1 MKELKFLNKFLFK
14 YKIKLV
20 IGFFIT
26 ATARIFALVAPNLV
40 GNSITLIENYVLSSS
55 IELEILKEKLLLNIL
70 LIVGSAILAGIF
82 TFIMR
87 QMIINVSR
95 FIEFDL
101 KNIIYKK

>member
-1 MKELKFLNKFLFK
+1 MRELKFLNKFLFK
-14 YKIKLV
+14 YRIKLI

-26 ATARIFALVAPNLV
+26 VTARIFALIAPNLV
-40 GNSITLIENYVLSSS
+40 GNSITLIENYILSSS
-55 IELEILKEKLLLNIL
+55 IDLEVLKQRLIINIL
-70 LIVGSAILAGIF
+70 LIIGSALVAGVF

-101 KNIIYKK
+101 KNN

>member
-14 YKIKLV
+14 YKIKLI

-26 ATARIFALVAPNLV
+26 VTARIFALVAPNLV

-70 LIVGSAILAGIF
+70 LIYLKLFCVFLIF
-82 TFIMR
+82 FKPESPP
-87 QMIINVSR
+87 N
-95 FIEFDL
+95 
-101 KNIIYKK
+101 